1 MPRVMTVTGPI
12 DAQDLGVTLP
22 HEHVFLNLMLEYKK
36 EGVLNDEVLARRD
49 AEQLHDFGCRSLVD
63 CTSVELDRDPMA
75 LLRMAEAT
83 GFNIVMGCGHY
94 RDPYI
99 DREQLDRRGVEGL
112 ATDLIAEIQDGF
124 EGTGIRPGIIGEVG
138 SNRAWISA
146 LEERALRVAAKAHL
160 ATGLTIMT
168 HAARWPLGLPQLDI
182 LEEAGVDPRCVVI
195 GHCDDG
201 SFP

>member
-36 EGVLNDEVLARRD
+36 EGVLNDEVLARREL
-49 AEQLHDFGCRSLVD
+49 EQLHDFGCRSLVD

-124 EGTGIRPGIIGEVG
+124 EGTGSAPGSLV
-138 SNRAWISA
+138 RSA
-146 LEERALRVAAKAHL
+146 R
-160 ATGLTIMT
+160 TGLGSRPSRSERSESPRRPT
-168 HAARWPLGLPQLDI
+168 WPR
-182 LEEAGVDPRCVVI
+182 VSR
-195 GHCDDG
+195 
-201 SFP
+201 S